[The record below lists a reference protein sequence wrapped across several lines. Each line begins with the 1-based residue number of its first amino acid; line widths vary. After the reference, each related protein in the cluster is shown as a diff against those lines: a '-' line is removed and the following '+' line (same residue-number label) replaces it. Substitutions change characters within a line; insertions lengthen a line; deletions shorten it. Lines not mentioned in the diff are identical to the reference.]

1 MNQPQNDVI
10 ENVLYNDIEIGQS
23 ARLVRTLTLEDIRA
37 FAAISGDVNPAH
49 LDMSFANE
57 SMFHG
62 VIGHGMW
69 TGSLVS
75 TVLGTIFPGPGTIYL
90 EQSFRFKRPVRVGDT
105 LTVIVTVAE
114 KNDAKHSLLLDCVIN
129 NQNGDQ
135 VVVGQAKVMAPTEK
149 IIRPRMGTPKL
160 NLFDPETRVQN
171 FISSLDTS
179 TPITVGLIHPTDQIS
194 LTAALEIAETGK
206 LSPVPSTGC

>member
-49 LDMSFANE
+49 LDTSFANE

-114 KNDAKHSLLLDCVIN
+114 KMT
-129 NQNGDQ
+129 QNI
-135 VVVGQAKVMAPTEK
+135 VCYSTV
-149 IIRPRMGTPKL
+149 
-160 NLFDPETRVQN
+160 
-171 FISSLDTS
+171 SS
-179 TPITVGLIHPTDQIS
+179 ITKTVTKS
-194 LTAALEIAETGK
+194 SSGK
-206 LSPVPSTGC
+206 LRSWRRLKNY